1 MSQLPIDAV
10 IPDLID
16 GLATYPQILLSAPP
30 GAGKSTRLPLALLE
44 QASLPGKI
52 VLLEP
57 RRLAARNIAR
67 YLAQHLGE
75 PIGQTIGLRMRGETK
90 VSAQTRVEVVTEG
103 VLTRLLQT
111 DPMLD
116 GVSVVMFDEFHERS
130 LHADLA
136 LALSLDC
143 QAGLRDD
150 LRLVV
155 MSATLDNHALAQ
167 HLPDALTL
175 TTEGRSYPIHYH
187 YHPLSRHS
195 QWASA
200 VASASLDFIAQH
212 AGSALL
218 FLPGVSTIRQVYAT
232 LEGRLPDDMDLH
244 RLHGSLDAS
253 AQHAAIAPPS
263 PRRRKLVL
271 TTNIA
276 ETSLT
281 IEGIRLVIDAGLE
294 RMVIHQAQT
303 GIDKLVTRQITRSAA
318 IQRAGRAGRLEEG
331 QCLRLYSE
339 EQFQRLPATPTAP
352 ILRED
357 LTDLAL
363 NVIQWGCDV
372 KDLHWLDVPPIKHW
386 QAACIRLTQL
396 GLIDTRQGLTALGQR
411 AIQLAASPRAAAMLA
426 RAEKEDTSVLSTACW
441 LAAWADKPMTS
452 RSSLALVDQLQSV
465 MAHKDYQDR
474 AQSLARTLGIRL
486 QRSLDEAML
495 PLLAANTWP
504 DRVAL
509 RRGKAGRFMMA
520 NSHGVTLDSQD
531 ALSHAE
537 AIVVCDVMAGEQHDS
552 RAYSAIALSLDTL
565 QQMRPD
571 LLRQHEVVQW
581 DDHRGTLIAEKQQ
594 RLGELVLYREPLNT
608 LSAEQQAQGLLD
620 AVRQKGIDALNWQR
634 SSQSLLTRARCA
646 QAWGLDIMLPPLS
659 DDDLLASLDTWL
671 APFVHGMSRW
681 QALQQL
687 DLKPVLEAWFGF
699 AVTQQLNAA
708 LPTHMTVPTG
718 SRYPL
723 RYTPDSAPVL
733 AVKMQEMYG
742 QADTPT
748 LANGKVAVQV
758 ELLSPAGRP
767 LQITQD
773 LAGFW
778 QGSYKEV
785 QKEMKGRYPKHLWPD
800 DPANH
805 APTRKTKRHFNQS

>member
-16 GLATYPQILLSAPP
+16 GLASYPQILLSAPP

-44 QASLPGKI
+44 QAVVPGKI
-52 VLLEP
+52 LVLEP
-57 RRLAARNIAR
+57 RRLAARNIAHF
-67 YLAQHLGE
+67 LAQQFNE

-90 VSAQTRVEVVTEG
+90 VSAQTRLEVVTEG

-111 DPMLD
+111 DPLLD
-116 GVSVVMFDEFHERS
+116 GVSLILFDEFHERS

-143 QAGLRDD
+143 QTGLRDD

-155 MSATLDNHALAQ
+155 MSATLENHALRQ
-167 HLPDALTL
+167 YLPDAFPL
-175 TTEGRSYPIHYH
+175 TTEGRSFPIHYH
-187 YHPLSRHS
+187 YHPLARHA
-195 QWASA
+195 QWSSA
-200 VASASLDFIAQH
+200 VASASLDFINH
-212 AGSALL
+212 HCGSALL
-218 FLPGVSTIRQVYAT
+218 FLPGMGAIRQVQSA
-232 LEGRLPDDMDLH
+232 LQGRLPSDMDLH
-244 RLHGSLDAS
+244 LLHGRLDMS
-253 AQHAAIAPPS
+253 AQHAAIVPAPKG
-263 PRRRKLVL
+263 RRKLVL

-294 RMVIHQAQT
+294 RMVVHQAQT

-339 EQFQRLPATPTAP
+339 EQFQRLPAAPAAP

-372 KDLHWLDVPPIKHW
+372 KDLHWLDTPPTQHW
-386 QAACIRLTQL
+386 QAACLRLTQL
-396 GLIDTRQGLTALGQR
+396 GLIDTRHALTALGQR
-411 AIQLAASPRAAAMLA
+411 ASQLAATPRAAAMLA
-426 RAEKEDTSVLSTACW
+426 RIETSQVSVLSTACW
-441 LAAWADKPMTS
+441 LAAWADKPVTS
-452 RSSLALVDQLQSV
+452 GPSLALTDHLRAA
-465 MAHKDYQDR
+465 MAHKDYQAR
-474 AQSLARTLGIRL
+474 AQSLARTMGGSL
-486 QRSLDEAML
+486 QYQIDEAML
-495 PLLAANTWP
+495 PLLAANIWP
-504 DRVAL
+504 DRVAIT
-509 RRGKAGRFMMA
+509 RGQPGHFMMA
-520 NSHGVTLDSQD
+520 NGHGVTLDSQD
-531 ALSHAE
+531 ILSDTR
-537 AIVVCDVMAGEQHDS
+537 AIVVCDLIATDQGDS
-552 RAYSAIALSLDTL
+552 RAYSAIALSITEL
-565 QQMRPD
+565 QTARPD
-571 LLRQHEVVQW
+571 LFGQHEVVAW
-581 DDHRGTLIAEKQQ
+581 DDKRGMLKAEKQQ
-594 RLGELVLYREPLNT
+594 RLGELVLNREPLDT

-620 AVRQKGIDALNWQR
+620 AVRQKGINALNWQ
-634 SSQSLLTRARCA
+634 SGSQSLLTRARCA
-646 QAWGLDIMLPPLS
+646 QAWGLDITLPALS
-659 DDDLLASLDTWL
+659 DEDLLASLDTWL
-671 APFVHGMSRW
+671 APFIHGMSRW
-681 QALQQL
+681 QTLQQL

-708 LPTHMTVPTG
+708 LPTHITVPTG

-723 RYTPDSAPVL
+723 RYNPENAPVL

-805 APTRKTKRHFNQS
+805 LPTRKTKRHFNQS